1 MRIFF
6 VGSVQFSR
14 KMLEGILTIK
24 NVDLVGIATK
34 SKSSF
39 NSDHD
44 DLSDIAL
51 ANNIPYKYVKD
62 INAPHIVEWISNL
75 SADIIYCLGW
85 SSLIKQ
91 ELLSSSSLGVIGYHP
106 AELPQNRGRHP
117 LIWALVL
124 GLKKTAS
131 TFFFMDNGADT
142 GDIISQESIEVL
154 QSDDA
159 STMYKKIEELAL
171 IQIKNFTKELS
182 ENNGIIARRKQDHI
196 EGNYWR
202 KRGKNDG
209 RIDFRMSS
217 EAIYNLIRGLT
228 KPYVGAHLEF
238 GDQDI
243 KVWSSEIIDFNIDNY
258 EPGKVLKS
266 NSIGVLVK
274 TYDGAILLTEHE
286 FETLPEVNTYL

>member
-14 KMLEGILTIK
+14 KMLEGILK
-24 NVDLVGIATK
+24 VNNVEVVGIATK
-34 SKSSF
+34 LKSNF

-51 ANNIPYKYVKD
+51 VNNIPFKHVKD
-62 INAPHIVEWISNL
+62 INASHIVEWISSL

-91 ELLSSSSLGVIGYHP
+91 ELLNLSSLGVIGYHP
-106 AELPQNRGRHP
+106 AELPHNRGRHP

-142 GDIISQESIEVL
+142 GDIISQESIEIL

-171 IQIKNFTKELS
+171 IQIKNFTKDLS
-182 ENNGIIARRKQDHI
+182 ENNGIIKRTKQNHI
-196 EGNYWR
+196 KGNYWR

-209 RIDFRMSS
+209 KIDFRMSS
-217 EAIYNLIRGLT
+217 KAIYNLIRGLT

-238 GDQDI
+238 EQEEI
-243 KVWSSEIIDFNIDNY
+243 KIWSSKIIDININNH

-266 NSIGVLVK
+266 NSDGLLVK
-274 TYDGAILLTEHE
+274 TYDGAILLTKHE
-286 FETLPEVNTYL
+286 FNEKPKVGDYL

>member
-6 VGSVQFSR
+6 IGSVKFSR

-24 NVDLVGIATK
+24 NVEVVGVATK

-44 DLSDIAL
+44 DLSDISL
-51 ANNIPYKYVKD
+51 ANNIPFKYVKD
-62 INAPHIVEWISNL
+62 INAPHIVEWISRL

-91 ELLSSSSLGVIGYHP
+91 ELLNSSPLGVIGYHP

-124 GLKKTAS
+124 GLKRTAS

-142 GDIISQESIEVL
+142 GDIISQEPIEIL
-154 QSDDA
+154 HYDDA

-171 IQIKNFTKELS
+171 KQIKNFTKEIS
-182 ENNGIIARRKQDHI
+182 KNNGIIAREKQDYI

-217 EAIYNLIRGLT
+217 KAIYNLIRGLS

-238 GDQDI
+238 GEENI
-243 KVWSSEIIDFNIDNY
+243 KVWNSKTIDFRIDNH

-274 TYDGAILLTEHE
+274 TYDGAILLTDHE